1 MRIYFNTPQRLT
13 QLIGANTTVIVAG
26 RRTGKTDSIASPF
39 VLRNMQRM
47 PGSTGGIVVPTF
59 KHGLTNTIPGLL
71 AAWRRW
77 GFINGIHY
85 VVGRRPPKSF
95 QQAIIEPTDYEHV
108 ISFYNGS
115 RAIIISQ
122 DRPGSSNSLTLS
134 WLLIDEA
141 KFIDYQRLK
150 DETLPANGGIKSY
163 FGRHSFNHSILI
175 LSDMP
180 QTKAGSWF
188 LHYKDKM
195 DTELIHTIEATVYEI
210 WRLKQR
216 IRDCHKQHL
225 TPPAYLRKQIRTLDR
240 QLNQMRS
247 VAVYYKE
254 YSSIENLQLL
264 GENYIKQMKRDLT
277 PLTFQTS
284 ILCQRIGIMK
294 DGFYSSMRESHKYDA
309 SNFAYLDSLAW
320 NSFNYENNED
330 NENNSTGD
338 VGAYGVPEKPAL
350 WGVSLARGNKD
361 YVRSTTIRE
370 NNHTCNDHTC
380 NDHTCNDHT
389 CNNHTCNA
397 QSYINNANLLLDSR
411 ADADINPDAPICIGM
426 DYNAN
431 INWIV
436 AAQPSTSQ
444 PLSTFSTSPKLLNS
458 STPKPNSTHSTSPK
472 HLNTSTDKQNS
483 TSPKLLNSSTPKP
496 LLILKSFY
504 TKFDRK
510 IPALIDD
517 FCRYYQ
523 FHRNKTVIYYY
534 DATALGSN
542 YAVNDQDFHWVVCH
556 EFERHGWQVDDV
568 YLGNPMRHDEKYL
581 LINQAFAGKQRL
593 MPFFN
598 RQNNDDLLLAIQSA
612 GVARGRNGFRKDKG
626 GEKLAETEEDLLEH
640 RTDGTD
646 AFDTLFIGCE
656 KFPRQSS
663 TPYNP
668 SGIL

>member
-1 MRIYFNTPQRLT
+1 MKHDVYFNKPQRLT

-39 VLRNMQRM
+39 VYRNMQRM

-77 GFINGIHY
+77 GLLPGVHY

-95 QQAIIEPTDYEHV
+95 GSAIIEPTDYEHV

-115 RAIIISQ
+115 RAVIISQ

-134 WLLIDEA
+134 WLLVDEA
-141 KFIDYQRLK
+141 KFIDYEKLK

-163 FGRHSFNHSILI
+163 FGRHSFNHSIMI

-180 QTKAGSWF
+180 QTKKGSWF
-188 LHYKDKM
+188 LHYKEKM
-195 DTELIHTIEATVYEI
+195 DPELIAAIEALILRIYE
-210 WRLKQR
+210 LKQR
-216 IRDCHKQHL
+216 VRDCRAKGIE
-225 TPPAYLRKQIRTLDR
+225 PPAYCQSRIRKLDR
-240 QLNQMRS
+240 QLNQLRS

-284 ILCQRIGIMK
+284 ILCKQIGIAK

-309 SNFAYLDSLAW
+309 SNFEYLDKVWQNIESGKNIVV
-320 NSFNYENNED
+320 NSSGAD
-330 NENNSTGD
+330 KD
-338 VGAYGVPEKPAL
+338 V
-350 WGVSLARGNKD
+350 
-361 YVRSTTIRE
+361 
-370 NNHTCNDHTC
+370 
-380 NDHTCNDHT
+380 
-389 CNNHTCNA
+389 
-397 QSYINNANLLLDSR
+397 
-411 ADADINPDAPICIGM
+411 NPDAPICIGM

-436 AAQPSTSQ
+436 AGQIAGRR
-444 PLSTFSTSPKLLNS
+444 LNV
-458 STPKPNSTHSTSPK
+458 
-472 HLNTSTDKQNS
+472 
-483 TSPKLLNSSTPKP
+483 
-496 LLILKSFY
+496 IKSFY
-504 TKFDRK
+504 VKFERK
-510 IPALIDD
+510 LPELIAD
-517 FCRYYQ
+517 FCHYYAE
-523 FHRNKTVIYYY
+523 HRNKTVVFYY

-542 YAVNDQDFHWVVCH
+542 YAVNTQDFHWVIKTQ
-556 EFERHGWQVDDV
+556 FEERGWRVIDV
-568 YLGNPMRHDEKYL
+568 YLGQPMRHDEKYL
-581 LINQAFAGKQRL
+581 LINNAFKGLQNL

-598 RQNNDDLLLAIQSA
+598 RQNNDDLLLAIQTA
-612 GVARGRNGFRKDKG
+612 GVSRGRLGFRKNKS

-656 KFPRQSS
+656 KFPQEVLTEGSVFS
-663 TPYNP
+663 
-668 SGIL
+668 SGIS